1 MKYKTI
7 RETLD
12 SFYKNELPKT
22 AESICKRVF
31 ETLDKY
37 DTENPGLNQYQLKA
51 MQYDVIA
58 DTFEPILFD
67 ELPFYYETGALTAYS
82 DGNYRRGGAIS
93 ANGWLILRNMHMFEE
108 NDPDRFKKY
117 NNDKASI
124 FYDQCG
130 PYADLIHFGIPM
142 EKVFKGGLKTVFDEL
157 QTAKDQK
164 LSDEERD
171 FFEAAERGIIALK
184 KIADKFASAALK
196 KGMTK
201 IADIASRVPWN
212 APKTFHEGLCT
223 LAFMRKC
230 LGALEGIG
238 FSSFGR
244 VDVLLKEL
252 YENDV
257 KNDVNEAEM
266 YDLVC
271 RFLLI
276 WDSALDRNKQVENGV
291 DYEYENT
298 LTLGGCDDEG
308 NHVWNDVTKLFLDAQ
323 YELNIIYPKIM
334 CRYSANS
341 PTEYLE
347 AIGKSTL
354 AGKSLILYENDDCMI
369 PALVRSGVE
378 LRDARR
384 YIVGG
389 CWDAITPE
397 CSKKFSGEFVNI
409 MRSLELAIHQP
420 EKPLCEDGLTF
431 ESLDDIVSFEEFYNA
446 YLRGVEKVVRSKA
459 EKTAEG
465 SRLWHKASPNCIVSA
480 LMEPCI
486 PNKLDITA
494 GGGKYNWECNYF
506 SGFPDTVDSLLAVKE
521 LCFDKKICTLK
532 DLLDACRNNWPDEQ
546 LRRKAIAAPS
556 YGDGTAEAA
565 EMSSKL
571 HDDLYRITR
580 GLPTVYGGEY
590 SIGYN
595 MFNQIIWWGRK
606 MKATPN
612 GRKHGDY
619 LAHGL
624 TPSRLQ
630 GNQTITDTLNAIK
643 SIDTE
648 KCSGNSVVNLVLPAK
663 NMNSELF
670 AAFMRSAAESGVQAM
685 QINCVNREELLEAQ
699 KDPENH
705 KHIIVRICG
714 FSAPFVSLSP
724 IFQEEFL
731 KRNFY

>member
-1 MKYKTI
+1 VENQEIVLKDNEAVFVPPHTIHNRRIEPGSQVIVLLYGRNWTPDFADLFARNVPAHYTFHLDDPFRELLMEYAEGHQSVYAAKALLYYACDRFMKGNSLKPQEKKRDDVTVRMLEYIQDNFHEELTLEEFAAKNNFSYHYVSKLVKKSFGISFTELLARCRVDYACSLLSGREHSITQIAGMSGFGSI
-7 RETLD
+7 RN
-12 SFYKNELPKT
+12 FN
-22 AESICKRVF
+22 RVF
-31 ETLDKY
+31 LRVT
-37 DTENPGLNQYQLKA
+37 GL
-51 MQYDVIA
+51 
-58 DTFEPILFD
+58 T
-67 ELPFYYETGALTAYS
+67 
-82 DGNYRRGGAIS
+82 
-93 ANGWLILRNMHMFEE
+93 
-108 NDPDRFKKY
+108 
-117 NNDKASI
+117 
-124 FYDQCG
+124 
-130 PYADLIHFGIPM
+130 
-142 EKVFKGGLKTVFDEL
+142 
-157 QTAKDQK
+157 
-164 LSDEERD
+164 
-171 FFEAAERGIIALK
+171 
-184 KIADKFASAALK
+184 
-196 KGMTK
+196 
-201 IADIASRVPWN
+201 
-212 APKTFHEGLCT
+212 
-223 LAFMRKC
+223 
-230 LGALEGIG
+230 
-238 FSSFGR
+238 
-244 VDVLLKEL
+244 
-252 YENDV
+252 
-257 KNDVNEAEM
+257 
-266 YDLVC
+266 
-271 RFLLI
+271 
-276 WDSALDRNKQVENGV
+276 
-291 DYEYENT
+291 
-298 LTLGGCDDEG
+298 
-308 NHVWNDVTKLFLDAQ
+308 
-323 YELNIIYPKIM
+323 
-334 CRYSANS
+334 

-480 LMEPCI
+480 LMEPFI